1 MKGDNMKRKNI
12 KSKHII
18 FIIIIIII
26 LIIILLSATL
36 KKDRKLNKFESLVKD
51 VVTSAEKII
60 YAPFKFVINKVDDYK
75 ELKDIRE
82 KYQTLL
88 PQVDRI
94 DSLMTENI
102 ELRRQLE
109 SMKKEL
115 KIDYSINDYEFL
127 NATVISRNIAY
138 WYNTITI
145 DKGKY
150 NGVEENMVVVNN
162 QGLIGKVVSTTSF
175 TSTVKLITT
184 SDTVNKISITISD
197 GNTKVN
203 GLIKSYNYNT
213 GYLEVEGISNTER
226 ISKESYVY
234 TSGLG
239 GIFPSGILIGKVA
252 NITTDEYDLAKIIDV
267 KPSADF
273 NDINYVAILKR
284 KEIKE

>member
-51 VVTSAEKII
+51 TVTSAEKII